1 MAVKKYDVVAIT
13 GEYTNAQGEK
23 KKRYVNCGA
32 VFETEKGMSLKLE
45 SLPVGG
51 EWNGWLSLYEPSQR
65 QREEPKQ
72 QKSSDPFAGGDGDE
86 PLPF

>member
-1 MAVKKYDVVAIT
+1 MAIKKYDVVAIT
-13 GEYTNAQGEK
+13 GEYTNAQGET

-51 EWNGWLSLYEPSQR
+51 EWNGWLSLYEPRQQQR
-65 QREEPKQ
+65 QAP
-72 QKSSDPFAGGDGDE
+72 QKSSAPFDSDDPFAI
-86 PLPF
+86 